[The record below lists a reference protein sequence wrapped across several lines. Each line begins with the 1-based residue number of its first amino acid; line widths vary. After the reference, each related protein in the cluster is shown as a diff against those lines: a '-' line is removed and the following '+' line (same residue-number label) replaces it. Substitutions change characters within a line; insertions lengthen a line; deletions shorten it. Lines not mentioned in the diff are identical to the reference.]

1 MRMVFIGTG
10 TLALATARLLLARG
24 HEVIM
29 VEQDRERIDEISK
42 DLDCG
47 FVHGDGSTPAILA
60 ETNPKKSDFLFALT
74 DNDQTNIL
82 ASLVGRS
89 LGFSRIVTKI
99 DDPEFEHICIELGLE
114 DMIIP
119 SRTIGRYLADLFQG
133 MNLLDLSGVIK
144 DEARIFTFVA
154 HDNDEAAVHDL
165 NLPGESR
172 VICLY
177 RNSKFVSV
185 EDDTRIKTDDEVVI
199 ITHSK
204 NLAALHERWGV
215 QPETVRKH

>member
-10 TLALATARLLLARG
+10 SLALTTARLLLARG

-29 VEQDRERIDEISK
+29 VERDRERIDEVSK

-89 LGFSRIVTKI
+89 LGFPRQVTRINTQQ
-99 DDPEFEHICIELGLE
+99 FEHICLELGLE
-114 DMIIP
+114 EIVVP
-119 SRTIGRYLADLFQG
+119 SRAISRYLADKVNGQDMLE
-133 MNLLDLSGVIK
+133 LSAMIK
-144 DEARIFTFVA
+144 NEARVFTFVS
-154 HDNDEAAVHDL
+154 DEETAVTIDEL
-165 NLPGESR
+165 GLPEHTR
-172 VICLY
+172 VICVY
-177 RNSKFVSV
+177 RG
-185 EDDTRIKTDDEVVI
+185 DDFLLPDAETKLKVDDEVVL

-204 NLAALHERWGV
+204 QLAALHERWGA
-215 QPETVRKH
+215 KG

>member
-10 TLALATARLLLARG
+10 SLALTTARLLLARG

-29 VEQDRERIDEISK
+29 VERDRERIDEVSK

-89 LGFSRIVTKI
+89 LGFPRQVTRINTQQ
-99 DDPEFEHICIELGLE
+99 FEHICLELGLE
-114 DMIIP
+114 EIVVP
-119 SRTIGRYLADLFQG
+119 SRAISRYLADKVNGQDMLE
-133 MNLLDLSGVIK
+133 LSAMIK
-144 DEARIFTFVA
+144 NEARVFTFVA
-154 HDNDEAAVHDL
+154 DADTAVTIDDL
-165 NLPGESR
+165 GLPENTR
-172 VICLY
+172 VICVY
-177 RNSKFVSV
+177 RG
-185 EDDTRIKTDDEVVI
+185 EDFLLPDAETKLKVDDEVVL

-204 NLAALHERWGV
+204 QLAALHERWGA
-215 QPETVRKH
+215 KG